1 VSIDS
6 SISLYSPLIFSDN
19 TYTYAIPVAQKK
31 KGIFHKLGKAL
42 GKSVAFF
49 RKDETK
55 AASMISYWAVETVL
69 FAVIM
74 LTAPT
79 PFVFF
84 SALFLYL
91 YGTYALFSA
100 AMVLL

>member
-1 VSIDS
+1 MTTDIL
-6 SISLYSPLIFSDN
+6 IFPYSPLVFLEN
-19 TYTYAIPVAQKK
+19 THTFPLISSQKNNNA
-31 KGIFHKLGKAL
+31 FYKLGKGL
-42 GKSVAFF
+42 GKTVSFL

-55 AASMISYWAVETVL
+55 TASIISYWAVETVL
-69 FAVIM
+69 FAAIM

-79 PFVFF
+79 LFVFF

>member
-1 VSIDS
+1 VTTDTLIFP
-6 SISLYSPLIFSDN
+6 YSPLVFLGNSHTLPLISS
-19 TYTYAIPVAQKK
+19 QKNNNA
-31 KGIFHKLGKAL
+31 FYKLGKGL
-42 GKSVAFF
+42 GKTVSFF

-84 SALFLYL
+84 SAFFLYL